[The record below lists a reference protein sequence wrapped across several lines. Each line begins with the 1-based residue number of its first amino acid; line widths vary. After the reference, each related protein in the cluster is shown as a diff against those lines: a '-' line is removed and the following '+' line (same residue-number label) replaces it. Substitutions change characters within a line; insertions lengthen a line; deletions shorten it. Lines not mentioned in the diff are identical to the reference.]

1 MELANA
7 VVRRL
12 PGLGGAGIVS
22 RQDIQNNT
30 AREFFLFFFVPVRFS
45 NLDAQ
50 HWIIYSAYL

>member
-30 AREFFLFFFVPVRFS
+30 AREFFLFFLFRYV
-45 NLDAQ
+45 LAT
-50 HWIIYSAYL
+50 